1 MNIIEA
7 LKAIPLTVKLEQ
19 HTHSVYGEIVEFP
32 DEFEEEATQDAVIKE
47 LAKGLKGW
55 AGILAAEYFST
66 IDEKQIPYILKAL
79 VSTEQELEECL
90 RKSMNARL

>member
-1 MNIIEA
+1 MDDIIAE

-19 HTHSVYGEIVEFP
+19 DINGVYGEIVEFP
-32 DEFEEEATQDAVIKE
+32 DEFEEEATEDATIKE

-66 IDEKQIPYILKAL
+66 IDVKQIPYILKAL

-90 RKSMNARL
+90 KKSM